1 MIKKNFNYYS
11 KITLVALFAALIS
24 VWNFNKVYAN
34 EPSTP
39 TSQSASTDANSVD
52 KTGWKAI
59 DINIPTA
66 MFIGTPQDIS
76 VENLEKPLGKPRP
89 PFLAPPD
96 TKLISLGKPVTSS
109 DDDPIIGRLKYIT
122 DGDKEASDGSFV
134 ELMPFKQYV
143 TIDLGKEY
151 ELWAII
157 VWHYH
162 LQPRVYFDVIVQ
174 TANDPDFLTD
184 VKTLFNNDNDN
195 SYGLGVGKDKNYI
208 ETNEGKL
215 IDAKKVK
222 ARYVRLYSNKNS
234 NDDLNHYIEVSVYG
248 RDIEKK

>member
-1 MIKKNFNYYS
+1 MIKMNLSYKMRIS
-11 KITLVALFAALIS
+11 LVVLFVALIS
-24 VWNFNKVYAN
+24 MCAFNAFAN

-39 TSQSASTDANSVD
+39 TSPAKEDTVD
-52 KTGWKAI
+52 KTGWKPI
-59 DINIPTA
+59 DINLPAA
-66 MFIGTPQDIS
+66 MFVGTPQDIT
-76 VENLEKPLGKPRP
+76 VQNLEKPLGKPRP

-96 TKLISLGKPVTSS
+96 TTLLSLKKPVTSS
-109 DDDPIIGRLKYIT
+109 DNDPIIGRLKYIT
-122 DGDKEASDGSFV
+122 DGDKEAADGSFV
-134 ELMPFKQYV
+134 ELMPLKQHV

-151 ELWAII
+151 EIWAVV

-174 TANDPDFLTD
+174 TANDPDFLMD
-184 VKTLFNNDNDN
+184 VKTIFNNDNDN
-195 SYGLGVGKDKNYI
+195 SYGLGVGKDLNYI

-222 ARYVRLYSNKNS
+222 GRYVRLHSNKNS

-248 RDIEKK
+248 REIK